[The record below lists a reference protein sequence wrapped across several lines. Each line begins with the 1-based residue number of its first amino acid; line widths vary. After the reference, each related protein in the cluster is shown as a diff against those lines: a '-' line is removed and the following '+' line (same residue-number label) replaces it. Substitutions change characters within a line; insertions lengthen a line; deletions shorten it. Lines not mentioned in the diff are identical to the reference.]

1 MLTPK
6 WFVPFKGN
14 CPLIAEQLGRA
25 LLDGG
30 QKLGGVYSLILSS
43 LILLAAACTGKQAS
57 PPKESGELFGEIADT
72 IQYYDLH
79 EIQSS
84 GIIIAGTLSGPD
96 TYYEYHGKEMG
107 LQFNLAEE
115 FAQSIG
121 VRLQMEISPDTAT
134 LLTRLKKGEIDFI
147 ALEMPHWQTRTDES
161 LLSEAIANWWEPE
174 RVVRL
179 KTAIDQQPTYT
190 VHRRMRPVMRDAA
203 HGIISAYDD
212 LFRRYSN
219 TAGWDWRLLAAQCY
233 QESGFDPQAV
243 SSMGAQGL
251 MQLMPATADAMGVP
265 GDKRFDPE
273 QNISAAARYI
283 RKVTQSF
290 ADIKDADERIR
301 FTLAAYNG
309 GVGHVQDA
317 QTLAR
322 KAGRNPQLWR
332 EVAPFILL
340 LAQPRYYRDPD
351 VINGYMRGSETE
363 AYVRL
368 IMERWG
374 QYRGSARAFSNASTP
389 APAKRSLKDGEY
401 QSNVKKPD
409 SIGSE
414 GEKVKN

>member
-1 MLTPK
+1 MK
-6 WFVPFKGN
+6 RRSYS
-14 CPLIAEQLGRA
+14 LIPIL
-25 LLDGG
+25 
-30 QKLGGVYSLILSS
+30 YSLILFT
-43 LILLAAACTGKQAS
+43 ACTGRQDHSHQTVGGVFA
-57 PPKESGELFGEIADT
+57 EEADT

-84 GIIIAGTLSGPD
+84 GTIIAGTLSGPD

-107 LQFNLAEE
+107 LQFELAEE

-121 VRLQMEISPDTAT
+121 VKLQMEISPDTVA
-134 LLTRLKKGEIDFI
+134 LMKRLERGEIDFI
-147 ALEMPHWQTRTDES
+147 ALEESGWQTRTDAS
-161 LLSEAIANWWEPE
+161 LLSEAIEGWWRPE
-174 RVVRL
+174 RIEQLRQTL
-179 KTAIDQQPTYT
+179 AQRTTYT
-190 VHRRMRPVMRDAA
+190 VRRHMRPVMRDAA

-212 LFRRYSN
+212 LFRRHSA

-233 QESGFDPQAV
+233 QESGFDPEAV

-251 MQLMPATADAMGVP
+251 MQLMPATADVMGVP
-265 GDKRFDPE
+265 EDRRFDPE

-317 QTLAR
+317 QVLAR
-322 KAGRNPQLWR
+322 KAGRDHQCWQ
-332 EVAPFILL
+332 EVAPYILL

-351 VINGYMRGSETE
+351 VRHGYMRGSETE

-368 IMERWG
+368 IMERWQ
-374 QYRGSARAFSNASTP
+374 QYRSGARAHVSGSTP
-389 APAKRSLKDGEY
+389 APAKKSLKDGEY
-401 QSNVKKPD
+401 QSKVKKP
-409 SIGSE
+409 
-414 GEKVKN
+414 